1 MVFHHTHDPDKIVPD
16 SSRHVFRSNTLTVDC
31 LFSEDEGLLTCNMN
45 TDAKKKI
52 VQCFKCQVLYYLFF
66 LLSSLKCVNMNYA
79 LFESFRPSVSAV
91 LS

>member
-31 LFSEDEGLLTCNMN
+31 LFSEDEGLLTCKMN

-52 VQCFKCQVLYYLFF
+52 VQCFKCQVWNYLFF
-66 LLSSLKCVNMNYA
+66 IKFIEVCEHELCFV
-79 LFESFRPSVSAV
+79 
-91 LS
+91 